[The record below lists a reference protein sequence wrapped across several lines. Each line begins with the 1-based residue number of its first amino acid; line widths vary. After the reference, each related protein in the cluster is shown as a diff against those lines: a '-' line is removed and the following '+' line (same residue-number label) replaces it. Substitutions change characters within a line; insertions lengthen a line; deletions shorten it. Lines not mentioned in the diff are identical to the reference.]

1 MTLHRFEPVPHR
13 FLKNAVAN
21 PGATAV
27 ATADG
32 PLTYDTLRNDVLAAV
47 HALRALDVMQGDRV
61 AVLWPTEYAHTVFD
75 LAILAAGAVAVPIY
89 ETDSPAQIQWILT
102 DAAPVGVLCH
112 AAHLER
118 LNASIDAS
126 GARPWV
132 QTSLE
137 GSEGF
142 DPAAVELVARRIIDE
157 LTPDAP
163 AAIIYTSGTTGNPK
177 GCTLSHG
184 NLSFAVHAATE
195 ALPQLLGAGQRTVLF
210 LPLAHVFAKV
220 VQYGCVC
227 AGVEVAYST
236 PATIVEDLALYRPTW
251 LTVVPRVLE
260 KVLASA
266 RAQATGPKAKI
277 FALAERT
284 AVAVAAHREAGTKL
298 PARLKAAHAVC
309 DKLVYSKLRDRLGGE
324 LRFVLSGGAPLD
336 AHLDRFFTGANV
348 TVLEGY
354 GLTETS
360 AAHTV
365 STPAAKRA
373 GTVGQAL
380 EGTKVLIHDG
390 EVLLAGPN
398 VFAGYWQN
406 DQATDAAFVTIDGD
420 RWFRSGDQ
428 GVLSDGFLS
437 ITGRIKELIVTA
449 NGKNVQPTGLEE
461 VVVRHAAFSQC
472 VVIGDNRPFIAALL
486 ALDPAWLVTN
496 DISTPSL
503 DHPLIAQAVSEAL
516 AQANATVSQAEAIK
530 ACRLLPH
537 ELSVDAGELTATL
550 KTKRPAVMKIHH
562 ELVED
567 IYR

>member
-1 MTLHRFEPVPHR
+1 M
-13 FLKNAVAN
+13 
-21 PGATAV
+21 
-27 ATADG
+27 
-32 PLTYDTLRNDVLAAV
+32 
-47 HALRALDVMQGDRV
+47 
-61 AVLWPTEYAHTVFD
+61 
-75 LAILAAGAVAVPIY
+75 
-89 ETDSPAQIQWILT
+89 
-102 DAAPVGVLCH
+102 
-112 AAHLER
+112 
-118 LNASIDAS
+118 
-126 GARPWV
+126 
-132 QTSLE
+132 
-137 GSEGF
+137 
-142 DPAAVELVARRIIDE
+142 
-157 LTPDAP
+157 
-163 AAIIYTSGTTGNPK
+163 
-177 GCTLSHG
+177 
-184 NLSFAVHAATE
+184 
-195 ALPQLLGAGQRTVLF
+195 
-210 LPLAHVFAKV
+210 
-220 VQYGCVC
+220 
-227 AGVEVAYST
+227 
-236 PATIVEDLALYRPTW
+236 
-251 LTVVPRVLE
+251 
-260 KVLASA
+260 
-266 RAQATGPKAKI
+266 
-277 FALAERT
+277 
-284 AVAVAAHREAGTKL
+284 
-298 PARLKAAHAVC
+298 C